1 MVKTGGRRTGG
12 RFVMVGGGIN
22 GRFGA
27 GGGVALL
34 GGRLMGELGAGDWG
48 CGDTGGC
55 WEGFW
60 LLGGIWFRPG
70 GIAGVGRDGAGWL
83 LLTEPPVAGLPPVG
97 AAVAEAR
104 AVRRAKVIRL

>member
-1 MVKTGGRRTGG
+1 MVKTGGWRTGG
-12 RFVMVGGGIN
+12 RGVMVAGGIY

-27 GGGVALL
+27 GVGCGVALL
-34 GGRLMGELGAGDWG
+34 GGRLMGGLGAGDWG

-70 GIAGVGRDGAGWL
+70 GIAGVGRDGAG
-83 LLTEPPVAGLPPVG
+83 
-97 AAVAEAR
+97 
-104 AVRRAKVIRL
+104 